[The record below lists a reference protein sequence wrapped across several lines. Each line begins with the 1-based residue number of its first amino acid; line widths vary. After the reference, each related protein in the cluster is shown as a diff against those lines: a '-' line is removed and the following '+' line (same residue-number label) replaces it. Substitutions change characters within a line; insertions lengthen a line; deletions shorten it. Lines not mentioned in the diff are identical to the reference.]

1 MVHRIHTAVA
11 AKPAGIGWAFVVFGA
26 DGRAVH
32 GDCGVAESVET
43 TSAEV
48 ETVVR
53 AVTWAVETN
62 RSATIYTSYVPLT
75 TTTPEPL
82 RSMLQRVQQNHQ
94 ISIALRI
101 NQGRADVVGASA
113 AHRAAEAAL
122 DRFLRTNDS
131 SRARWEFPLNKVR
144 RIPAA

>member
-11 AKPAGIGWAFVVFGA
+11 AKPAGIGWAFVVFGP

-32 GDCGVAESVET
+32 GDCGVA
-43 TSAEV
+43 
-48 ETVVR
+48 
-53 AVTWAVETN
+53 ETN

-82 RSMLQRVQQNHQ
+82 RSMLAQVKQNHP

-101 NQGRADVVGASA
+101 NQGRTDVVGASA

-131 SRARWEFPLNKVR
+131 SRARWEFPLSKVR

>member
-1 MVHRIHTAVA
+1 MA
-11 AKPAGIGWAFVVFGA
+11 AKLGGIGWAFGVFGL

-32 GDCGVAESVET
+32 GDCGVAESVEI
-43 TSAEV
+43 TSAEA

-53 AVTWAVETN
+53 AVTWVAETN

-82 RSMLQRVQQNHQ
+82 RSMLEQVKQNQ
-94 ISIALRI
+94 PISIALRI
-101 NQGRADVVGASA
+101 NQGRADMVGASA
-113 AHRAAEAAL
+113 AHRAANAAL
-122 DRFLRTNDS
+122 DRFLRTNDT
-131 SRARWEFPLNKVR
+131 SRGRWKFPLNKVR